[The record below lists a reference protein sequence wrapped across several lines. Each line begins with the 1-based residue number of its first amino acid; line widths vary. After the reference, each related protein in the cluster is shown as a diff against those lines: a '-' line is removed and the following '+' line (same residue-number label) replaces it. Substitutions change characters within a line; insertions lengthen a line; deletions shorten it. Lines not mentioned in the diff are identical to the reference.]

1 MPSQQALTELALME
15 EVERTNVVVVR
26 GQEQKIGAPKRD
38 PYVIEVDK
46 GRNCY
51 TCGKFKYIA

>member
-51 TCGKFKYIA
+51 ACGKFKHIA